1 MQETIPTTFITGKC
15 KSPALTELLRFRDF
29 EVTGYEIDPIWDR
42 VIVFCEV
49 RSPVARCPDC
59 QNLSEAVHQ
68 HHPRVVRDMA
78 MWGMQCYLEFTI
90 RRFEC
95 NHCDDVFTER
105 LDSIRFNSL
114 YTRRY
119 EAYVFDQ
126 VRATDIRTVYRQE
139 GLGEKAVTGIFERE
153 VERRLFEETR
163 PPVRVLGVDEISLK
177 KHHGQYVLILS
188 DLERGCVI
196 DVLPDRLKA
205 TLQAWFDDL
214 SPDEREAI
222 EVVSMDMHVPFF
234 DAVKMKLPS
243 AMVVADRFHVMK
255 NLLVCVT
262 KARREIQRN
271 ADDQTKERLKG
282 IRWLLLT
289 NNEKLDDEQQQ
300 KLAQALEASSEL
312 RTLYELKEEFRE
324 LFESN
329 DTRADANQALQAWR
343 ERARATN
350 LSSLQSFLTTLNNWS
365 AQILNYFHDRVT
377 QGFVEGMNNKIKLI
391 KRRCFGFRNFENFRL
406 RILATCGLPH

>member
-15 KSPALTELLRFRDF
+15 ECSALTELLRLRDF
-29 EVTGYEIDPIWDR
+29 KITGYEIDPVWDQ
-42 VIVFCEV
+42 VVFFCAV

-59 QNLSEAVHQ
+59 HYLSAAVHQ
-68 HHPRVVRDMA
+68 RHPRVVRDVS
-78 MWGMQCYLEFTI
+78 MWGMQCHLEFDI

-95 NHCDDVFTER
+95 DPCNDVFTER
-105 LDSIRFNSL
+105 LESIRFNSL

-126 VRATDIRTVYRQE
+126 VRATDVEAVHRRE
-139 GLGEKAVTGIFERE
+139 GLGGKAVTGIFERE
-153 VERRLFEETR
+153 IERRLFEETR

-196 DVLPDRLKA
+196 DVLSDRLKA

-234 DAVKMKLPS
+234 DAVKMKLPN

-255 NLLVCVT
+255 NLLACIT

-271 ADDQTKERLKG
+271 TDEETKDCLKG

-289 NNEKLDDEQQQ
+289 NKEKLDDEQH
-300 KLAQALEASSEL
+300 KTLAQALKASSEL
-312 RTLYELKEEFRE
+312 RMLYELKEDFRD

-329 DTRADANQALQAWR
+329 DTRVDAKKALQAWY
-343 ERARATN
+343 ERARAMD
-350 LSSLQSFLTTLNNWS
+350 LSSLQSFLTTLKNWGT
-365 AQILNYFHDRVT
+365 QILNYFHDGVT

>member
-1 MQETIPTTFITGKC
+1 MQETIPTTFVTGKC
-15 KSPALTELLRFRDF
+15 ECSALTELLRLGDF
-29 EVTGYEIDPIWDR
+29 EVTGYEIDPIWDQ
-42 VIVFCEV
+42 IVFFCEL

-68 HHPRVVRDMA
+68 YHPRVVRDMA
-78 MWGMQCYLEFTI
+78 VWGLQCHLEFSI

-105 LDSIRFNSL
+105 LSSIAFNSR

-119 EAYVFDQ
+119 EAYIFDR
-126 VRATDIRTVYRQE
+126 VRETNVSVVQRQE

-153 VERRLFEETR
+153 TERRLFQETR

-205 TLQAWFDDL
+205 TLQTWFDDL
-214 SPDEREAI
+214 SSDVREAI
-222 EVVSMDMHVPFF
+222 EVVSMDMHAPFY
-234 DAVKMKLPS
+234 DAVKTKLPH
-243 AMVVADRFHVMK
+243 ATIVADRFHVMK
-255 NLLVCVT
+255 NLLACIT

-271 ADDQTKERLKG
+271 ADEKIKERLKG

-289 NNEKLDDEQQQ
+289 NKEKLDDEQQES
-300 KLAQALEASSEL
+300 LARALEASSEL
-312 RTLYELKEEFRE
+312 RTLYDLKEDFRT

-329 DTRADANQALQAWR
+329 DTRTDAKKALQTWI

-350 LSSLQSFLTTLNNWS
+350 LSSLQSFLTTLSNWG
-365 AQILNYFHDRVT
+365 AQILNYFHDGVT